1 MSKDNKEL
9 KRRVNTFMN
18 DYVYS
23 YVKQTSSEM
32 GMSIS
37 AFINLCVVTYR
48 NDQYV
53 TNLVAEFKKM
63 NDELKALK
71 K

>member
-1 MSKDNKEL
+1 MNNDL
-9 KRRVNTFMN
+9 KKRVNTFMSN
-18 DYVYS
+18 DVYS

-48 NDQYV
+48 NAQEV

-63 NDELKALK
+63 NDELKNLK

>member
-1 MSKDNKEL
+1 MNNDL
-9 KRRVNTFMN
+9 KKRVNTFMSN
-18 DYVYS
+18 DVYS

-48 NDQYV
+48 NAQEV
-53 TNLVAEFKKM
+53 TSLVAEFKKL
-63 NDELKALK
+63 NDELKQK